1 MGNYKI
7 TEFIEWDKKNPSS
20 SSWVSATHQ
29 YFFVGLGKTASTR
42 IKLSL
47 HLLEGYEVIETPFPW
62 LHARSKTDVS
72 FVPNLTDFDT
82 AKAVQILTSPEWF
95 RFCFVRNP
103 YSRLFA
109 AYKMFIMQE
118 VDPPSPYYNNIK
130 ERIRT
135 KYDYDQR
142 AGAPNATA
150 SFRDFVRYVQ
160 ETLQQEQDYHWC
172 SITWGLR
179 PDLIQYDFV
188 GRFENFEP
196 DFRQVLQHLGVN
208 EDLMPKLLEPINQSN
223 AKNIPLAAVYDWE
236 LADQVYALYKD
247 DFETYGYEKNSWL
260 LG

>member
-1 MGNYKI
+1 MVSPKTI
-7 TEFIEWDKKNPSS
+7 EFIGWDKKNPSS
-20 SSWVSATHQ
+20 SSWVSPTHK

-42 IKLSL
+42 VKLSL
-47 HLLEGYEVIETPFPW
+47 HILEGYEVIEQPFPW
-62 LHARSKTDVS
+62 LHARSKADKS
-72 FVPNLTDFDT
+72 FVPKLSDFDS
-82 AKAVQILTSPEWF
+82 AKAAEVLTSAEWF

-135 KYDYDQR
+135 KYNYDLR
-142 AGAPNATA
+142 ATRPNATV
-150 SFRDFVRYVQ
+150 SFRDFVQYVQ
-160 ETLQQEQDYHWC
+160 ETLAQEQDYHWC
-172 SITWGLR
+172 SMRWGLR

-196 DFRQVLQHLGVN
+196 DFRQVLKRLGVGD
-208 EDLMPKLLEPINQSN
+208 ELMAELVAPVNQSN
-223 AKNIPLAAVYDWE
+223 AKNMPLAAVYDWE
-236 LADQVYALYKD
+236 LADQVYELYKA

-260 LG
+260 F